1 MIALDYVAG
10 IDGGATKTI
19 CIIANTEGKVLGRGV
34 SGSSNYHNVGMSS
47 AKKAL
52 LQSIKSASSN
62 AKLGRLRF
70 KVACFG
76 MAGLDSPYDKK
87 IISKFIREEIKFCE
101 KITVVHDS
109 VIALYG
115 ATGGAPGL
123 IVEAGTG
130 SFAAGLNKRG
140 EIKRVGGWGN
150 IIGDEGSAYEIGR
163 QALKAFLRSYDG
175 REVKTL
181 LTEKIVKML
190 KLRVEEDLMQRVYAE
205 KMSIS
210 EIAAVAPLVAEAADE
225 GDSVAK
231 RILTE
236 AGRELA
242 SYAIAIAKALGM
254 ENEDVEVYMTG
265 GVFKAG
271 SHVLKP
277 FEEGIKKIMP
287 KARLA
292 SPKFEPAKGAVF
304 LALRELS
311 EKKLFSSFRK
321 H

>member
-1 MIALDYVAG
+1 MVLIALDYVAG
-10 IDGGATKTI
+10 IDGGATKTV
-19 CIIANTEGKVLGRGV
+19 CIIADNEGKVLGRGV
-34 SGSSNYHNVGMSS
+34 SGPSNYHNVSIS
-47 AKKAL
+47 AVKKAL
-52 LQSIKSASSN
+52 LQSIKRATSN
-62 AKLGRLRF
+62 ARLGRSRF

-76 MAGLDSPYDKK
+76 MAGLDSPYDWK
-87 IISKFIREEIKFCE
+87 IVPKFIREEIKFCE
-101 KITVVHDS
+101 MITVVHDS

-140 EIKRVGGWGN
+140 EIKRVGGWGH

-175 REVKTL
+175 REMKTL
-181 LTEKIVKML
+181 LTEKIMKML
-190 KLRVEEDLMQRVYAE
+190 KLGVEEDLVQRVYAE

-210 EIAAVAPLVAEAADE
+210 EMAAIAPLVAEAADE
-225 GDSVAK
+225 GDAVAK

-242 SYAIAIAKALGM
+242 SQAIAIAKALGM

-271 SHVLKP
+271 SHVFKP
-277 FEEGIKKIMP
+277 FEEDMKKIMP

-292 SPKFEPAKGAVF
+292 SPKFEPAMGAVF

-311 EKKLFSSFRK
+311 EKK
-321 H
+321 

>member
-1 MIALDYVAG
+1 MVLIALDYVAG
-10 IDGGATKTI
+10 IDGGATKTV
-19 CIIANTEGKVLGRGV
+19 CIIADSEGKVLGRGV
-34 SGSSNYHNVGMSS
+34 SGPSNYHNVSVS
-47 AKKAL
+47 VAKKAL
-52 LQSIKSASSN
+52 IQSIRRAASN
-62 AKLGRLRF
+62 ARLRRLRF

-76 MAGLDSPYDKK
+76 MAGLDSPYDRK
-87 IISKFIREEIKFCE
+87 IIPKFIREGIKFCE

-150 IIGDEGSAYEIGR
+150 VIGDEGSAYEIGR
-163 QALKAFLRSYDG
+163 QALKAFLHSYDG

-181 LTEKIVKML
+181 LTEKIMKML
-190 KLRVEEDLMQRVYAE
+190 KLRTEEDLMQRVYAE
-205 KMSIS
+205 RMNVS
-210 EIAAVAPLVAEAADE
+210 EIAAAAPLVAEAADE
-225 GDSVAK
+225 ADAVAK

-242 SYAIAIAKALGM
+242 SHAIAIAKALEM
-254 ENEDVEVYMTG
+254 ENEDVEVYTTG

-277 FEEGIKKIMP
+277 FEEEVKKIMP
-287 KARLA
+287 RARFA
-292 SPKFEPAKGAVF
+292 SPKFEPAMGAVF
-304 LALRELS
+304 LATKELR
-311 EKKLFSSFRK
+311 KK
-321 H
+321 

>member
-1 MIALDYVAG
+1 MVLTVLDYVAG

-19 CIIANTEGKVLGRGV
+19 CIIADNEGKVLGRGV
-34 SGSSNYHNVGMSS
+34 SGPSNYHNVRTS
-47 AKKAL
+47 AVKKAL
-52 LQSIKSASSN
+52 LQSIKRAASN
-62 AKLGRLRF
+62 ARLGRSRL

-76 MAGLDSPYDKK
+76 MAGLDSPYDRKVIPK
-87 IISKFIREEIKFCE
+87 LIREEIKFCE

-163 QALKAFLRSYDG
+163 QALKVFLRSYDG
-175 REVKTL
+175 REMKTL
-181 LTEKIVKML
+181 LTEKIMKML

-205 KMSIS
+205 RMSIS
-210 EIAAVAPLVAEAADE
+210 EIAAVAPLVTEAADE
-225 GDSVAK
+225 GDAVAK

-254 ENEDVEVYMTG
+254 ENEDVEIYMTG

-271 SHVLKP
+271 GHVLKP
-277 FEEGIKKIMP
+277 FEEEIRKIMP

-292 SPKFEPAKGAVF
+292 SPKFEPAMGAAF

-311 EKKLFSSFRK
+311 EKK
-321 H
+321 

>member
-1 MIALDYVAG
+1 MVLIVLDYVAG

-19 CIIANTEGKVLGRGV
+19 CIIADNEGKVLGRGV
-34 SGSSNYHNVGMSS
+34 SGPSNYHNVSTS
-47 AKKAL
+47 AVKKAL
-52 LQSIKSASSN
+52 LQSIKRATSN
-62 AKLGRLRF
+62 ARLRRSKF

-76 MAGLDSPYDKK
+76 MAGLDSPYDWK
-87 IISKFIREEIKFCE
+87 IVPKFIREEIKFCE
-101 KITVVHDS
+101 KIAVVHDS

-140 EIKRVGGWGN
+140 EIKRVGGWGH

-175 REVKTL
+175 REMKAL
-181 LTEKIVKML
+181 LTEKIMRML
-190 KLRVEEDLMQRVYAE
+190 KLGVEEDLVQRVYAE

-210 EIAAVAPLVAEAADE
+210 EMAAIAPLVAEAADE
-225 GDSVAK
+225 GDAVAK
-231 RILTE
+231 RILTD

-242 SYAIAIAKALGM
+242 SQAIAIAKALGM

-271 SHVLKP
+271 SHVFKP
-277 FEEGIKKIMP
+277 FEGEIKEIMP

-292 SPKFEPAKGAVF
+292 SPKFEPAMGAVF

-311 EKKLFSSFRK
+311 EKK
-321 H
+321 

>member
-1 MIALDYVAG
+1 MVLIVLDYVAG

-19 CIIANTEGKVLGRGV
+19 CIIADNDGKVLGRGV
-34 SGSSNYHNVGMSS
+34 SGPSNYHNVSIS
-47 AKKAL
+47 AAKRAL
-52 LQSIKSASSN
+52 LQSIKKAASN
-62 AKLGRLRF
+62 ARLGRLRV
-70 KVACFG
+70 KIACFG
-76 MAGLDSPYDKK
+76 MAGLDSPYDRK
-87 IISKFIREEIKFCE
+87 IVPKFIREEIKFCE

-175 REVKTL
+175 REMKTL
-181 LTEKIVKML
+181 LTEKIMKML
-190 KLRVEEDLMQRVYAE
+190 KLRMEEDLMQRVYAE
-205 KMSIS
+205 RMNVS

-225 GDSVAK
+225 GDAVAR
-231 RILTE
+231 RILSE

-242 SYAIAIAKALGM
+242 YHAIAIAKALGM
-254 ENEDVEVYMTG
+254 ENEEVEVYMTG

-271 SHVLKP
+271 SDVLKP
-277 FEEGIKKIMP
+277 FEEETKKIMP
-287 KARLA
+287 RARLA
-292 SPKFEPAKGAVF
+292 SPKFEPAMGAVF
-304 LALRELS
+304 LALRELR
-311 EKKLFSSFRK
+311 EK
-321 H
+321 

>member
-1 MIALDYVAG
+1 MVLIVLDYVAG

-19 CIIANTEGKVLGRGV
+19 CIIADNEGNVLGRGV
-34 SGSSNYHNVGMSS
+34 SGPSNYHNVSLS
-47 AKKAL
+47 AVKKAL
-52 LQSIKSASSN
+52 LQSIKRAASN
-62 AKLGRLRF
+62 ARLRRPRF

-76 MAGLDSPYDKK
+76 MAGLDSPYDRK
-87 IISKFIREEIKFCE
+87 IVPKFIREEIKFCE

-109 VIALYG
+109 VIALFG
-115 ATGGAPGL
+115 AAGGAPGL

-130 SFAAGLNKRG
+130 SFAAGLNKQG

-175 REVKTL
+175 REMKTL
-181 LTEKIVKML
+181 LTEKIMKML
-190 KLRVEEDLMQRVYAE
+190 KLHVGEDLVQRVYAE
-205 KMSIS
+205 RMSIR
-210 EIAAVAPLVAEAADE
+210 EIAAIAPLVTEAADE
-225 GDSVAK
+225 GDAVAK

-236 AGRELA
+236 AGREIA
-242 SYAIAIAKALGM
+242 FHAIAIAKALRM

-277 FEEGIKKIMP
+277 FEEEIKKIMP

-292 SPKFEPAKGAVF
+292 SPKFEPAIGAVF

-311 EKKLFSSFRK
+311 EKK
-321 H
+321 

>member
-1 MIALDYVAG
+1 MVLIILDYVAG

-19 CIIANTEGKVLGRGV
+19 CIVADNKGRVLGRGV
-34 SGSSNYHNVGMSS
+34 SGPSNYQNVGISA

-52 LQSIKSASSN
+52 LQSIKRAASN
-62 AKLGRLRF
+62 ARLERSRF

-76 MAGLDSPYDKK
+76 MAGLDSPYDMKV
-87 IISKFIREEIKFCE
+87 IPKFIRDEIKFCE

-115 ATGGAPGL
+115 ATGGQPGL

-175 REVKTL
+175 REIRTL
-181 LTEKIVKML
+181 LTEKIMKVL
-190 KLRVEEDLMQRVYAE
+190 KLQVEEDLVQRVYTE
-205 KMSIS
+205 RMSVS

-225 GDSVAK
+225 GDAVAK

-236 AGRELA
+236 AGREIA
-242 SYAIAIAKALGM
+242 SHAIAIAKALGM

-277 FEEGIKKIMP
+277 FQEEINKIMP

-292 SPKFEPAKGAVF
+292 SPKFEPAMGAAF

-311 EKKLFSSFRK
+311 EKK
-321 H
+321 